1 MAPAA
6 RAFAV
11 DVGARSMKLMLL
23 GAPGAGKGTQAKMLT
38 DRLGVPQISTGD
50 MLRSAVVNQTAM
62 GLEAKRYMDAGALVP
77 DGVVIGIVRDRLAE
91 ADCASGFILDGFPR
105 TVVQATA
112 LEDITAMDRVV
123 DVQVP
128 AARIVERLSGRRTCR
143 ACGAIYH
150 VVNSPPSVDGVCDQ
164 CGGVVYQRSDDNEAS
179 IRERLEQYRAKTAP
193 LVAWYA
199 EKGLLASVDGDA
211 DAEDVQE
218 KILDLL
224 GVSEE
229 T

>member
-1 MAPAA
+1 MAPVVRACAA
-6 RAFAV
+6 GG
-11 DVGARSMKLMLL
+11 GAKSMRLMLL

-50 MLRSAVVNQTAM
+50 MLRAAVAKQTAM
-62 GLEAKRYMDAGALVP
+62 GMEAKRFMDAGGLVP
-77 DGVVIGIVRDRLAE
+77 DEVVIGIVRDRVAE
-91 ADCASGFILDGFPR
+91 PDCTNGYILDGFPR
-105 TVVQATA
+105 TVVQAEA
-112 LEDITAMDRVV
+112 LEKFAALDRVL

-128 AARIVERLSGRRTCR
+128 EERIVGRLSGRRTCR

-150 VVNSPPSVDGVCDQ
+150 VVNSPPSVDGVCDR

-179 IRERLEQYRAKTAP
+179 IRERLQQYRAKTAP

-211 DAEDVQE
+211 DAEVVQAT
-218 KILDLL
+218 ILNLL
-224 GVSEE
+224 GMSQE